1 MIHGI
6 MPGPTLMTEYA
17 GVTYTLLWA
26 ILLSNFFM
34 FAEGLLFTKACI
46 FVTRISNR
54 VLSVAIVVLCVI
66 GAFAIN
72 NNLFEVGLMFAFGIL
87 GYFMDKLKIPVAPLV
102 VGLILGR
109 MLDVS
114 LHQSLLISQG
124 SWMVFLT
131 NPISA
136 TLLFLALLSLVQS
149 TPMYERWRASRKK
162 TDPSGTPPA

>member
-1 MIHGI
+1 

-34 FAEGLLFTKACI
+34 LAEGIVFTKACI

-66 GAFAIN
+66 GSFAIN
-72 NNLFEVGLMFAFGIL
+72 NNFFEVGLMFAFGIL
-87 GYFMDKLKIPVAPLV
+87 GYFMDKLKIPGAPMV

-114 LHQSLLISQG
+114 LHQSLLMSQG
-124 SWMVFLT
+124 SWMIFLK

-136 TLLFLALLSLVQS
+136 VLLAVAFFSLLQS
-149 TPMYERWRASRKK
+149 TPMYTRWRTSKKKARRK
-162 TDPSGTPPA
+162 TNP